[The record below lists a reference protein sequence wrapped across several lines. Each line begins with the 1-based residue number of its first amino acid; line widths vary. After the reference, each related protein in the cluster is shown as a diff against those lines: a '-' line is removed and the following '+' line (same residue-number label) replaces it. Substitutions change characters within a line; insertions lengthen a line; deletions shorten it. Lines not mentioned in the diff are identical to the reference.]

1 MDRRIDGKRVSTA
14 SPEIPIRHRQIPYKI
29 GGLEHPGL
37 PGFVLS
43 DGTILP
49 EEARDAYGNYWGSGS
64 CYLPVRAA
72 DGTVTAFRRLDEPEN
87 YLCGAELS
95 MEQNYDM
102 IDGVIDNLPPERPE
116 RDERERKKVPHKE
129 PPVLEKKRHNYEPE
143 R

>member
-1 MDRRIDGKRVSTA
+1 MDKQTA
-14 SPEIPIRHRQIPYKI
+14 KKPFPSVGPEIPLRHRKIPYTI
-29 GGLEHPGL
+29 GGHDHPGL

-49 EEARDAYGNYWGSGS
+49 EEAKDAYGDYWGGGNP
-64 CYLPVRAA
+64 YLPIRAA

-87 YLCGAELS
+87 YLRGAELS

-102 IDGVIDNLPPERPE
+102 IDGVIDNLPPEREEPE
-116 RDERERKKVPHKE
+116 KMTPYRE
-129 PPVLEKKRHNYEPE
+129 PPALEKRRHHNEPE

>member
-1 MDRRIDGKRVSTA
+1 MDKRTDKKHVSTA
-14 SPEIPIRHRQIPYKI
+14 SPEIPIRRRQIPYKI
-29 GGLEHPGL
+29 GGLGHPGL

-49 EEARDAYGNYWGSGS
+49 EEARDAYGNYWGGDS

-87 YLCGAELS
+87 YLRGAEMS

-102 IDGVIDNLPPERPE
+102 IDGVIDNLPPER
-116 RDERERKKVPHKE
+116 DEREKKKAHHKE
-129 PPVLEKKRHNYEPE
+129 PPAPEKRRRNYEPE